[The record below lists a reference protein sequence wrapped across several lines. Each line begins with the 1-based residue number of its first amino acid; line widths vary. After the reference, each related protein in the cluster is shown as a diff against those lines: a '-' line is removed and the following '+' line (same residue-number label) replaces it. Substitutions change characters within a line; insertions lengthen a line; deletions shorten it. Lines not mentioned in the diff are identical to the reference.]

1 MKLTDLETKVMIMTT
16 GRIDFE
22 KLFCD
27 YKDNNRGQVGENKS
41 RGHTRRN
48 THGSDYGK
56 PTTANSEGHNR

>member
-1 MKLTDLETKVMIMTT
+1 MTT